1 MKNYRGGGGG
11 GGEISASAFDQE
23 SGAYGV
29 QMSRFARVGSSMSR
43 KTGNSVM

>member
-1 MKNYRGGGGG
+1 MKNYRGGG

-29 QMSRFARVGSSMSR
+29 QMSRFARVGSSMFR